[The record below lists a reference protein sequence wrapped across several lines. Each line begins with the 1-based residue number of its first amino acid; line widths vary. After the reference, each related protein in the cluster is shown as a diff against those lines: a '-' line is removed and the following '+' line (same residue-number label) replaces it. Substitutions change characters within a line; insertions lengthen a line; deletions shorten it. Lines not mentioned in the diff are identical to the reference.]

1 MTRHAGRAR
10 RLGTSF
16 VPVGVSACALALVA
30 CTSGDAP
37 KASASTSPS
46 LPFVI
51 PTPPLST
58 VETGDLANIRATPWD
73 FAVRVDDRTLDV
85 RYLGARNRCEVLAN
99 VRVNETSA
107 QVTITLYTG
116 TPPDHTADVCTNVG
130 VPARTRVPLTSPI
143 GERVVLDGA
152 TRPPEE
158 RAGRPH

>member
-1 MTRHAGRAR
+1 MTQYAGRVR
-10 RLGTSF
+10 WFGTIF
-16 VPVGVSACALALVA
+16 VPAGVSVCALALIA

-37 KASASTSPS
+37 KASASPTPS

-58 VETGDLANIRATPWD
+58 VETGDLAHVRAIPWQ

-99 VRVNETSA
+99 VRVNETA
-107 QVTITLYTG
+107 TEITITVYTG
-116 TPPDHTADVCTNVG
+116 TPPDRTADVCTNVG
-130 VPARTRVPLTSPI
+130 VPARARVPLTSPI
-143 GERVVLDGA
+143 GERVVFDGA

-158 RAGRPH
+158 RAVRPN